1 MKTHVLP
8 TNTSIF
14 DHIARRPFA
23 YPLLIGRRF
32 LQADNLSK
40 DDTLVKT
47 ACLPPMRST
56 SIEHVVHSN
65 LSLFPKSALLF
76 QILCEFEFCW
86 SVLVHVHAI
95 NIINEYERFW
105 KHDFFLKNYRHHTH
119 CANSQHVRF
128 LTFLCGN
135 SRLAVR
141 VCVCWCDRRYG
152 QSFEAFKWI

>member
-1 MKTHVLP
+1 MKTLVLP

-14 DHIARRPFA
+14 DHIARRPFSHL
-23 YPLLIGRRF
+23 PLIGRRY

-47 ACLPPMRST
+47 ACLPPRRST

-86 SVLVHVHAI
+86 SVLVHVHVI
-95 NIINEYERFW
+95 NIINEYELFW
-105 KHDFFLKNYRHHTH
+105 KYEFFSKIIDTTPIVQIHNMFDFSFSSAGIR
-119 CANSQHVRF
+119 AS
-128 LTFLCGN
+128 LCGC
-135 SRLAVR
+135 VR
-141 VCVCWCDRRYG
+141 VGVIDAVDKASRHLNG
-152 QSFEAFKWI
+152 